1 MTAQCNMAVTPPST
15 TSAHVG
21 AGTQPGQG
29 TGGSPGSRTK
39 NTAGHAAHHCPPP
52 QQHRGLSQSAPHRLS
67 PGDRLTSLRKRII
80 RLCQKGHAN
89 QRGQPV
95 CRQRNR
101 GSWRLPAQCENHRSQ
116 AAGHPN
122 LNPGLLSHPL
132 VSLVDD
138 KSVAPAAD

>member
-39 NTAGHAAHHCPPP
+39 NTAGHAARHCPPP
-52 QQHRGLSQSAPHRLS
+52 QQHRGLSQSAPHKLS
-67 PGDRLTSLRKRII
+67 AGDRLTSLRKRII

-89 QRGQPV
+89 QRGQPLFIDKGTEA
-95 CRQRNR
+95 R
-101 GSWRLPAQCENHRSQ
+101 GGYPPNVKITDHRLEVTQISTQGSSHTHLFPWWTT
-116 AAGHPN
+116 N
-122 LNPGLLSHPL
+122 L
-132 VSLVDD
+132 
-138 KSVAPAAD
+138 